1 MRTLYLNPDGEL
13 NTNIEP
19 DELKTLL
26 DTPGGLLWV
35 DFSVDA
41 DESVHKTLSNE
52 FHFHSLAIEDA
63 LKQSHVPKVDDWK
76 DYLYIVLHPITYLHS
91 STDPVEIQELDIF
104 VGLNYLVTHHEDQ
117 ILLIDHAWENCQ
129 RDERFLHNGVDYLLY
144 KICDEIAASY
154 LPVVEEIDSQID
166 ALEDHIFGGDE
177 ENILNNIFRL
187 KRSALKMRRV
197 LAPQREVF
205 NRLARDEYQ
214 VIRRQSRIYFR
225 DIYDQLVLLHEI
237 IENIRDLASG
247 TLDTYLSVVNNRMN
261 EIMKTLTVITTIFLP
276 ASFLASFFGM
286 NFFQTYY
293 PLKPWT
299 SPLVFIFTLMTM
311 AAIPLG
317 IVYWLRR
324 RGWM

>member
-1 MRTLYLNPDGEL
+1 MRTLYLSPEGALSTGIQTDQ
-13 NTNIEP
+13 I
-19 DELKTLL
+19 KSLL
-26 DTPGGLLWV
+26 ASPGGLLWV
-35 DFSVDA
+35 DFSIDA
-41 DESVHKTLSNE
+41 GEAVYQTLSND
-52 FHFHSLAIEDA
+52 FHFHPLAIEDA

-76 DYLYIVLHPITYLHS
+76 DYLYIVLHPIIYQHS
-91 STDPVEIQELDIF
+91 SADPVKIQELDIF
-104 VGLNYLVTHHEDQ
+104 IGANFLVTHHEDQ
-117 ILLIDHAWENCQ
+117 ISLIDHAWETCQ

-154 LPVVEEIDSQID
+154 LPIVEQIDSQID
-166 ALEDHIFGGDE
+166 AVEDYIFDE
-177 ENILNNIFRL
+177 NEQDILNNIFTL

-214 VIRRQSRIYFR
+214 VIRHQSQIYFR

-237 IENIRDLASG
+237 IESIRDLASG

-286 NFFQTYY
+286 NFFQTFY
-293 PLKPWT
+293 PLKTWT
-299 SPLVFIFTLMTM
+299 SPLVFLLTLLMM
-311 AAIPLG
+311 AAIPVG
-317 IVYWLRR
+317 IVLWLRR